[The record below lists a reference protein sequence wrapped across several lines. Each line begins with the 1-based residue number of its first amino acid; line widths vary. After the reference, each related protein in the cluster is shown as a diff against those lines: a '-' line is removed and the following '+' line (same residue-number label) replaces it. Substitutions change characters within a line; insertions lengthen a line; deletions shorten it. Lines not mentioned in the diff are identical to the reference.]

1 MTAADTQYA
10 AASALPMRDR
20 AIIWT
25 GIVTISALA
34 WLYLARMP
42 MGAGGASGS
51 MTMRGMIMP
60 MAHRWSAADVWLTF
74 LMWAVMMVAM
84 MLPTASPMLLTYA
97 RISRSRDAGAAAT
110 RRVWSFATGYL
121 AAWTIFSVGATA
133 LQYGLQRADI
143 IDDALRTTPL
153 AGAIILIAAG
163 VYQLTPLKSA
173 CLRNCRSPLGF
184 FMTEWRDGASGALG
198 MGLKHGVSCVGC
210 CWMLMA
216 MLFVAGAMNLVWVA
230 AITVF
235 VLLEKVAPFGR
246 AIAAAAG
253 LLLLA
258 SGLAVAVS
266 G

>member
-1 MTAADTQYA
+1 MTAADSQPIGGPG
-10 AASALPMRDR
+10 LPGRDR
-20 AIIWT
+20 VVIWT
-25 GIVTISALA
+25 GIVLISAIA
-34 WLYLARMP
+34 WIYLARMP
-42 MGAGGASGS
+42 MGAVTSGS
-51 MTMRGMIMP
+51 SQMAGMIMP
-60 MAHRWSAADVWLTF
+60 MAHRWSAADLWLTF

-97 RISRSRDAGAAAT
+97 RIARSRDAGAAAT
-110 RRVWSFATGYL
+110 RRVWSFAAGYI
-121 AAWTIFSVGATA
+121 AAWIIFSLGATA
-133 LQYGLQRADI
+133 LQYGLQHAGIVDG
-143 IDDALRTTPL
+143 ALRTTPI

-163 VYQLTPLKSA
+163 VYQLTPLKNA

-184 FMTEWRDGASGALG
+184 FMTEWRDGASGALA

-216 MLFVAGAMNLVWVA
+216 LLFVAGAMNLVWVA

-246 AIAAAAG
+246 VIAAAAG
-253 LLLLA
+253 ILLLA
-258 SGLAVAVS
+258 SGIAVVAI